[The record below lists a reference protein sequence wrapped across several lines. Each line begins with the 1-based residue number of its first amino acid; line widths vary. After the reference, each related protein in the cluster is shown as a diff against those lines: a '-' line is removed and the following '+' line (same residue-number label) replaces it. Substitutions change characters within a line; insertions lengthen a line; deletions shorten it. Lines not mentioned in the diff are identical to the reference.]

1 MVYNKNMKGADV
13 GMEWDLDDLYT
24 SFKDEHFLQDI
35 NQLQIIFAELK
46 KYPLLDHN
54 EENLKDYLM
63 LENKCQTI
71 MEKLYSY
78 VNLVINANT
87 QDHLALQYASQLE
100 NIVADVADVQTA
112 IQKWIA
118 CFDLENIQD
127 SYIQEHLFIL
137 KEIQANQKYL
147 LDEKSESVLA
157 KMKTTGSSS
166 WAKYKDQLVSSMT
179 VMLDNK
185 KYALTEVLNMAYSP
199 NKEIRKKAYEAE
211 LSAYASVEQGI
222 ASALNAIKGEALTV
236 SHIRGYES
244 VLQRTLIDSRM
255 SQKTLNVLLK
265 TMKKSLPMFEHYF
278 RLKAQALGYQNGL
291 PWFEMYA
298 PIIDVNT
305 DYPYQQG
312 CEFVIEQF
320 STFSQ
325 KLGDY
330 AKVAIDNH
338 WIDVYP
344 RTEKVGGA
352 FCQNLHC
359 IQQSRFLLN
368 YGNGLND
375 VITMAHELGHGFHG
389 HCLNQEYSLN
399 ADYPMPIAE
408 TASTFCETIVKQAAL
423 KKATRQEQMLILEN
437 ELCDCAQIIVDI
449 YSRFLFESRF
459 FAQREKG
466 PLSVEDIKELML
478 EAQKESYGKGL
489 DHRYL
494 HPYMWT
500 WKPHYYEAD
509 YAFYNFP
516 YAFGLLFAKGL
527 YGMYQKEG
535 HIFAEKYEKFLS
547 LTGKM
552 SLEDIAQSIGI
563 DLQDESFWQNSIDM
577 IKQDLQSFEEI
588 LKKEA

>member
-1 MVYNKNMKGADV
+1 MVYNKNIRGGNI
-13 GMEWDLDDLYT
+13 GMEWNLDDLYT
-24 SFKDEHFLQDI
+24 SFEDEHFLQDM
-35 NQLQIIFAELK
+35 NQLQTIFNELK

-118 CFDLENIQD
+118 SFDLENIQD

-222 ASALNAIKGEALTV
+222 ASALNAIKGEALTI

-330 AKVAIDNH
+330 AKMAIDNH

-344 RTEKVGGA
+344 RTGKVGGA

-423 KKATRQEQMLILEN
+423 KKATRQEQMMILEN

-459 FAQREKG
+459 FVQREKG

-478 EAQKESYGKGL
+478 EAQRESYGKGL
-489 DHRYL
+489 DHHYL

-516 YAFGLLFAKGL
+516 YAFGLLLAKGL

-535 HIFAEKYEKFLS
+535 HTFAEKYEKFLS

-588 LKKEA
+588 LKKEV